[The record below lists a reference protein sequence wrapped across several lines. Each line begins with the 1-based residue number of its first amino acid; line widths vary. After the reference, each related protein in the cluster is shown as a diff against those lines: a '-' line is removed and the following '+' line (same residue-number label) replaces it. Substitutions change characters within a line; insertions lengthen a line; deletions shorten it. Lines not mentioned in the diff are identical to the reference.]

1 MADIDKNIVSTGLFT
16 MMSSIIEQA
25 RETAYRSVNTILVQR
40 NWLLGKFINEAV
52 LNNAKAEYGKKVIQ
66 TLAKE
71 LTARYGV
78 GFDAPNLYKYMQ
90 FYAYFPINEQD
101 EIFHAACGKF
111 NESQNVPA
119 VEPHDTPAKILDSVR
134 LKFDYRLSWTHY
146 RILLQEDNK
155 EARDWYVR
163 EAAEQMWSVRTL
175 QRNVSSAYYQRMLSS
190 QKKEAVEQE
199 MKANTATLQDKLDFI
214 KNPVIAEFLGFA
226 QNTDY
231 TESDLEKCIISHM
244 EHFLLEMGKGFA
256 FVARQ
261 KHIHT
266 EKEDY
271 YIDLVFYNYI
281 LKCFFLIDL
290 KTSKVRHQD
299 VGQMDM
305 YVRMYDELV
314 AKPDDNP
321 TIGLLLCADTDEDIA
336 RYSVLKGNEQV
347 FAAKYMPFLPSTDEL
362 RREIEKQK
370 EIFYLSQ
377 VEKNNNETTNN

>member
-1 MADIDKNIVSTGLFT
+1 MADIDKNIISTNLFT
-16 MMSSIIEQA
+16 MMTSIIEQA

-52 LNNAKAEYGKKVIQ
+52 LNKTKAEYGKSVIKE
-66 TLAKE
+66 LARE

-90 FYAYFPINEQD
+90 FYSYFPINEQD
-101 EIFHAACGKF
+101 EIFHAVGGKF
-111 NESQNVPA
+111 DNTEN
-119 VEPHDTPAKILDSVR
+119 TPALTDVSITSPKILDSVR

-155 EARDWYVR
+155 EAREWYVR

-190 QKKEAVEQE
+190 QKKEVVEQE
-199 MKANTATLQDKLDFI
+199 MKANTAALQDKLDFI

-256 FVARQ
+256 FIARQ

-347 FAAKYMPFLPSTDEL
+347 FAAKYMPFLPSTEEL

-377 VEKNNNETTNN
+377 AEKKKE